1 MLALFFSSLG
11 IAIGCIL
18 GMVPLLFMETDWER
32 EMRDAF
38 EALDRDNDGEP
49 ETTPTICVP
58 ASFWVGLSFVL
69 SVYFWYVLLTSAT
82 LISLHSSVLFY
93 TTGVLHASDFILMFE
108 ELGVPNPAAAA
119 CAVVEHIGEDVQTIT
134 FKEYL
139 AAMKHLKENTG
150 HLEKGHKNAAVA
162 SVAWSWWIYLW
173 RMAVARLKVNMCR
186 VSLALGRPH

>member
-69 SVYFWYVLLTSAT
+69 SVYF
-82 LISLHSSVLFY
+82 
-93 TTGVLHASDFILMFE
+93 
-108 ELGVPNPAAAA
+108 
-119 CAVVEHIGEDVQTIT
+119 
-134 FKEYL
+134 
-139 AAMKHLKENTG
+139 
-150 HLEKGHKNAAVA
+150 
-162 SVAWSWWIYLW
+162 
-173 RMAVARLKVNMCR
+173 
-186 VSLALGRPH
+186 

>member
-1 MLALFFSSLG
+1 M
-11 IAIGCIL
+11 
-18 GMVPLLFMETDWER
+18 
-32 EMRDAF
+32 
-38 EALDRDNDGEP
+38 
-49 ETTPTICVP
+49 
-58 ASFWVGLSFVL
+58 
-69 SVYFWYVLLTSAT
+69 
-82 LISLHSSVLFY
+82 HSSVLFY

-162 SVAWSWWIYLW
+162 SVA
-173 RMAVARLKVNMCR
+173 
-186 VSLALGRPH
+186 